1 MMQMGQRKKQSSH
14 EYNHSPTTLLV
25 ALFGGAC
32 AFITVESIYGDAN
45 DAGWQQM
52 NRLPAWQV
60 HMGSACVGIIYALF
74 VELNERSKATFNLR
88 DVEEITGLRGS
99 SARTL
104 IHKAEKRG
112 VVTRLC
118 PGLYNLVPFEL
129 GRATE
134 YVGDP
139 YVIARELCG
148 GQDYFLSYASAM
160 ELHRMVTQPQLT
172 LYVSSTLR
180 KPTRTIHGYEYHFVA
195 VKPKQYFG
203 LTQFWITKQQAV
215 MVSDRERTIADGLR
229 HPQYAGGV
237 PEVAKALWMSR
248 SEINI
253 PRLLEYRQRFQSG
266 ALPGGSDSYWN
277 STKWHRRSSSRPCA
291 WCSVQPMT
299 GSTRHSRK
307 SARIRRA
314 GVCSLTLTPRNLRRF
329 VTHDPTTKSLPVGE
343 PAA

>member
-1 MMQMGQRKKQSSH
+1 MRKERSLPRNNSLLKHHAIICLKGSPQRNNSH
-14 EYNHSPTTLLV
+14 MKNHSTKSLGPQTST
-25 ALFGGAC
+25 
-32 AFITVESIYGDAN
+32 
-45 DAGWQQM
+45 
-52 NRLPAWQV
+52 
-60 HMGSACVGIIYALF
+60 LF
-74 VELNERSKATFNLR
+74 VELNERRKATFNLR

-112 VVTRLC
+112 VVTRLR

-139 YVIARELCG
+139 YVIARDLCG

-172 LYVSSTLR
+172 LYVSSTVR
-180 KPTRTIHGYEYHFVA
+180 RPSRTIHGYEYYFVA
-195 VKPKQYFG
+195 VKPEQFFG
-203 LTQFWITKQQAV
+203 LTQGWITKQQAV

-253 PRLLEYRQRFQSG
+253 PRLLEYTQRFRSG
-266 ALPGGSDSYWN
+266 ALTRRVGYLLELYKMATLKQLAQLRTVRWSRLFGQFSPIL
-277 STKWHRRSSSRPCA
+277 KWKFCF
-291 WCSVQPMT
+291 SV
-299 GSTRHSRK
+299 
-307 SARIRRA
+307 
-314 GVCSLTLTPRNLRRF
+314 
-329 VTHDPTTKSLPVGE
+329 
-343 PAA
+343 